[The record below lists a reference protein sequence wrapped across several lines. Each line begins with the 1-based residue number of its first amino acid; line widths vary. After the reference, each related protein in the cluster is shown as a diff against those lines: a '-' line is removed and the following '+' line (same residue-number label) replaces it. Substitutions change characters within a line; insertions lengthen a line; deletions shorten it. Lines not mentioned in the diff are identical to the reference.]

1 MLAIIFLIYNFLG
14 ALLPMCFKNTT
25 TSQDGTAD
33 VCTLKDLTAGVWVN
47 ETLMIVY
54 ETNTTMKDIIIKWGK
69 NKATFSYVCLRKK
82 NTYVCLRKKNSS
94 LKISSFCLNKF

>member
-54 ETNTTMKDIIIKWGK
+54 ETK